1 MQGVQPRNLSN
12 EELLR
17 HVYIMGNEN
26 LPKEW
31 VEELCTRLAAAIDTA
46 ENSYQEGFADGFAD
60 GIEHANEFPQDK

>member
-1 MQGVQPRNLSN
+1 MQGIQPQNLSS

-31 VEELCTRLAAAIDTA
+31 VEVLCERLAKALDW
-46 ENSYQEGFADGFAD
+46 YQDRYDEGFADGFAG
-60 GIEHANEFPQDK
+60 GIEHADDLPQDK

>member
-1 MQGVQPRNLSN
+1 MQGVQPKNLTD

-31 VEELCTRLAAAIDTA
+31 VEELCLRLAKAIDKINGND
-46 ENSYQEGFADGFAD
+46 E
-60 GIEHANEFPQDK
+60 